1 MLRHTNMLHVRK
13 TVLEHLRLFQHQAWL
28 VLSLLL
34 LQRAGDNA
42 HITQMRLVERAH
54 CSKCKCQAC
63 HAGQH
68 LQLVVLTL
76 CVTATLRISCIGT
89 VSSTKTST
97 WLTLMQRVLD
107 SALQVTERHSKC
119 TSVPRLLNDWVT
131 AGNEAFAR
139 AENKDA
145 TGGSLL

>member
-1 MLRHTNMLHVRK
+1 MLRLTNMLHVRK

-28 VLSLLL
+28 VLSLPL
-34 LQRAGDNA
+34 LQRAGDNV
-42 HITQMRLVERAH
+42 HITQMQLVEQAH

-89 VSSTKTST
+89 VSSTKMST
-97 WLTLMQRVLD
+97 WLTLMRVLD

-119 TSVPRLLNDWVT
+119 RSVPRLFNVWVT